1 MIYLYLIGFC
11 FLWMIQN
18 SICSICSICSC
29 SVNEELQIN
38 CHGKYLRNNDMLNF
52 DLLLNNYQ
60 ELNKL
65 ILSKNNI
72 VDVPKNFFKKLKC
85 LKNLDLSENNIEK
98 IYITMFI
105 DLNNLEDLNLSKNV
119 LRTFDNSLLEILPTM
134 VSLNLSYNH
143 INSVEHTMN
152 QTILKINMLDLS
164 HNNISSLPKKFS
176 ELLINLQYLDL
187 SFNRIQS
194 LQDCNLI
201 HLNSLKVLYVNN
213 NFLVTLNIQ
222 ILPKT
227 LIKLYIGYN
236 QIMEINNLSHI
247 EVLSIEHNKISQL
260 YSNLTVNSLQYMNIS
275 GNILSSFPN
284 ILFKNLK
291 ILDISNNKFTY
302 IPEEISIKNFP
313 LLLQLKVNKNPIQ
326 NLTILSDLK
335 LNSFD
340 ASNINKL
347 KSIEKDTLANLRS
360 LSKNC
365 INITIS
371 NNKMLTFIHEDALKH
386 MNLCSLDLSNNQFSY
401 VTRKLIVHNNS
412 LSTYNINL
420 QGNPFKCNCTLQWM
434 LNDLVPKLYI
444 VHPHLLDDLRC
455 SWPIQISNMRMVHW
469 YGWKNQIFCNTSIF
483 NENFS
488 INIASI
494 MTSETI
500 KLDSSPGLLIVM
512 GIAITVLTI
521 LILIG
526 IIWTQRIAIKRR
538 RVNRKF

>member
-1 MIYLYLIGFC
+1 IKIFRKYFLRYSYLEILKMEI
-11 FLWMIQN
+11 LNLVQLNVLRTMN
-18 SICSICSICSC
+18 SNENQTKTVESPI
-29 SVNEELQIN
+29 NEELQIN

-72 VDVPKNFFKKLKC
+72 VDV
-85 LKNLDLSENNIEK
+85 
-98 IYITMFI
+98 TMFI

-401 VTRKLIVHNNS
+401 VTRKLIKVFLAYS
-412 LSTYNINL
+412 NI
-420 QGNPFKCNCTLQWM
+420 K
-434 LNDLVPKLYI
+434 Y
-444 VHPHLLDDLRC
+444 
-455 SWPIQISNMRMVHW
+455 
-469 YGWKNQIFCNTSIF
+469 
-483 NENFS
+483 E
-488 INIASI
+488 
-494 MTSETI
+494 
-500 KLDSSPGLLIVM
+500 
-512 GIAITVLTI
+512 
-521 LILIG
+521 
-526 IIWTQRIAIKRR
+526 
-538 RVNRKF
+538 

>member
-1 MIYLYLIGFC
+1 VQLNVLRTMNVMMKKCIFFVGVLYQMKFNLLLKKKHNRYLNQMKNNKQKNMREFK
-11 FLWMIQN
+11 
-18 SICSICSICSC
+18 
-29 SVNEELQIN
+29 
-38 CHGKYLRNNDMLNF
+38 GKKNTKQTTLMNFFKKSNNDMLNF

-72 VDVPKNFFKKLKC
+72 VD
-85 LKNLDLSENNIEK
+85 
-98 IYITMFI
+98 
-105 DLNNLEDLNLSKNV
+105 NV
-119 LRTFDNSLLEILPTM
+119 LI
-134 VSLNLSYNH
+134 
-143 INSVEHTMN
+143 EHTMN

-236 QIMEINNLSHI
+236 QIMEINNL
-247 EVLSIEHNKISQL
+247 
-260 YSNLTVNSLQYMNIS
+260 
-275 GNILSSFPN
+275 
-284 ILFKNLK
+284 
-291 ILDISNNKFTY
+291 
-302 IPEEISIKNFP
+302 
-313 LLLQLKVNKNPIQ
+313 KVNKNPIQ

-386 MNLCSLDLSNNQFSY
+386 MNLCSVSSKILVLNIFKESILKINFKHFKYTCLMIYQIQLFHLYLYQFYLTNNQFLHEHPY
-401 VTRKLIVHNNS
+401 
-412 LSTYNINL
+412 INL
-420 QGNPFKCNCTLQWM
+420 LLMVN
-434 LNDLVPKLYI
+434 LV
-444 VHPHLLDDLRC
+444 
-455 SWPIQISNMRMVHW
+455 
-469 YGWKNQIFCNTSIF
+469 
-483 NENFS
+483 
-488 INIASI
+488 
-494 MTSETI
+494 
-500 KLDSSPGLLIVM
+500 
-512 GIAITVLTI
+512 
-521 LILIG
+521 
-526 IIWTQRIAIKRR
+526 
-538 RVNRKF
+538 

>member
-1 MIYLYLIGFC
+1 
-11 FLWMIQN
+11 
-18 SICSICSICSC
+18 
-29 SVNEELQIN
+29 
-38 CHGKYLRNNDMLNF
+38 MLNF

-247 EVLSIEHNKISQL
+247 KVLSIEHNKISQL

-386 MNLCSLDLSNNQFSY
+386 MNLCSVSSKILVLNIFKESILKINFK
-401 VTRKLIVHNNS
+401 VKKKL
-412 LSTYNINL
+412 
-420 QGNPFKCNCTLQWM
+420 
-434 LNDLVPKLYI
+434 
-444 VHPHLLDDLRC
+444 
-455 SWPIQISNMRMVHW
+455 
-469 YGWKNQIFCNTSIF
+469 
-483 NENFS
+483 
-488 INIASI
+488 A
-494 MTSETI
+494 
-500 KLDSSPGLLIVM
+500 
-512 GIAITVLTI
+512 
-521 LILIG
+521 
-526 IIWTQRIAIKRR
+526 
-538 RVNRKF
+538 

>member
-1 MIYLYLIGFC
+1 MIYLYLIGFYL
-11 FLWMIQN
+11 LWMIQN
-18 SICSICSICSC
+18 SMCSICSICSC

-38 CHGKYLRNNDMLNF
+38 CHGKYLRNNDIFNF
-52 DLLLNNYQ
+52 NLLLNNYQ

-72 VDVPKNFFKKLKC
+72 IDLPKNFFKKLKC

-98 IYITMFI
+98 IYTTMFI

-119 LRTFDNSLLEILPTM
+119 LKTFDNSLLEILPTM
-134 VSLNLSYNH
+134 MSLNLSYNH
-143 INSVEHTMN
+143 INSIEHTMN
-152 QTILKINMLDLS
+152 QTILKINVLDLS

-213 NFLVTLNIQ
+213 NFLITLNMQ

-227 LIKLYIGYN
+227 LVKLYVGYN
-236 QIMEINNLSHI
+236 QIMEINNLNHI

-291 ILDISNNKFTY
+291 ILDVSNNKFTY
-302 IPEEISIKNFP
+302 IPEVISIKNFP
-313 LLLQLKVNKNPIQ
+313 LLHQLKVNKNPIQ

-347 KSIEKDTLANLRS
+347 KSIEKDTLTNLRS

-386 MNLCSLDLSNNQFSY
+386 MNICS
-401 VTRKLIVHNNS
+401 
-412 LSTYNINL
+412 
-420 QGNPFKCNCTLQWM
+420 WM

-444 VHPHLLDDLRC
+444 IQPHLLDDLRC
-455 SWPIQISNMRMVHW
+455 SWPTQISNMRMVHW

-483 NENFS
+483 NENIS
-488 INIASI
+488 INVASI
-494 MTSETI
+494 MTSKTI
-500 KLDSSPGLLIVM
+500 KLDSSPGLLIIV
-512 GIAITVLTI
+512 GIATTVLTI
-521 LILIG
+521 LILTG

>member
-1 MIYLYLIGFC
+1 MIYLYLIGFY
-11 FLWMIQN
+11 FLWIIQN
-18 SICSICSICSC
+18 SICSICLICSC
-29 SVNEELQIN
+29 SVNKELQIN
-38 CHGKYLRNNDMLNF
+38 CHGKYLKNNDMLNF
-52 DLLLNNYQ
+52 DLLNNYQ

-72 VDVPKNFFKKLKC
+72 IDLPKNFLKKLKY

-134 VSLNLSYNH
+134 MSLNLSYNY
-143 INSVEHTMN
+143 INSIEHTMN

-213 NFLVTLNIQ
+213 NFLVTLNMQ

-227 LIKLYIGYN
+227 LVKLYIGYN

-260 YSNLTVNSLQYMNIS
+260 YNNLIVDSLQYMNIS

-302 IPEEISIKNFP
+302 IPKVISIKNFP

-340 ASNINKL
+340 ASDINKL

-401 VTRKLIVHNNS
+401 VARKLIVHNNS

-434 LNDLVPKLYI
+434 LNDLIPKLYI
-444 VHPHLLDDLRC
+444 VQPHLLDDLRC
-455 SWPIQISNMRMVHW
+455 SWPTQISNMRMVHW
-469 YGWKNQIFCNTSIF
+469 YGWKNQVFCNTSI
-483 NENFS
+483 NENLS
-488 INIASI
+488 INVASI
-494 MTSETI
+494 ITTEII
-500 KLDSSPGLLIVM
+500 KLDSSPGLLVIV
-512 GIAITVLTI
+512 GIATTVLTI
-521 LILIG
+521 LILTG